1 MATEI
6 RDDELVSLSKAAEL
20 FFHGELAKSS
30 LRTEARKGNLEIVRI
45 ANKDFVTRNA
55 IRRMIDRCKLPAQ
68 PSATANPQG
77 LTAKEAARLKLAAL
91 KRGEP

>member
-1 MATEI
+1 VATEI

-20 FFHGELAKSS
+20 FFHGEVTKSS

-55 IRRMIDRCKLPAQ
+55 VRRMIERCKLPAQ